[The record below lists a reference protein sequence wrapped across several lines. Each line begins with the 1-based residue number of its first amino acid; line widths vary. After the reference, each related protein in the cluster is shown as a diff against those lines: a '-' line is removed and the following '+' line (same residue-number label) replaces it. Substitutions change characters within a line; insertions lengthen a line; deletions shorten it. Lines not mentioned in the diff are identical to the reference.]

1 MQKDLPSKDKVSGV
15 VQRII
20 RFLDKVVLKRTFG
33 RNTIHPGSCIQKSF
47 SSRKMVVK
55 VITIFLF
62 Y

>member
-20 RFLDKVVLKRTFG
+20 RFLDKIVLKRTFG
-33 RNTIHPGSCIQKSF
+33 RNTIHPGLCIQKSF
-47 SSRKMVVK
+47 SSRMVVK
-55 VITIFLF
+55 VIMIFF